1 MHKPILVM
9 APTNAAQIVAVTGV
23 SGFIGSE
30 VVKQLLEKGYTVR
43 YIDVFRLTE
52 CGLGDAALS

>member
-1 MHKPILVM
+1 M
-9 APTNAAQIVAVTGV
+9 APTNAAQVVAVTGV

-43 YIDVFRLTE
+43 YTDVLR
-52 CGLGDAALS
+52 SIWSW

>member
-1 MHKPILVM
+1 M
-9 APTNAAQIVAVTGV
+9 APTNAAKVVAVTGV

-43 YIDVFRLTE
+43 YTAVFRLTE
-52 CGLGDAALS
+52 SGLGSAGCPS

>member
-1 MHKPILVM
+1 MSPI
-9 APTNAAQIVAVTGV
+9 TAAQVVAVTGV

-43 YIDVFRLTE
+43 YDLT
-52 CGLGDAALS
+52 AL